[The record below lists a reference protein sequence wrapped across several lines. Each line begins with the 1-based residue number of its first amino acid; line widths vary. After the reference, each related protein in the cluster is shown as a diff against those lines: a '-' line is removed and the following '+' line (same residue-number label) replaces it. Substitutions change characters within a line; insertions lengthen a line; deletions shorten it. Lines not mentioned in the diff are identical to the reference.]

1 MTTLATALW
10 SQSALRFVLLGAATG
25 SLSALVA
32 LGIVL
37 VYRTSGVLNFSAGAV
52 GGIAAYVCY
61 DMRDGG
67 MPTALAVAL
76 GLLVGVGLGLLT
88 YVVMAMLRDA
98 SRLARLIATLGLF
111 SVFESFMVLRW
122 GVDFTQP
129 RSLLPSKN
137 MTLFGDL
144 VIGRDRLMLIGVAL
158 VCAVVLRLVYSG
170 TLFGLATSA
179 VAENRRVAA
188 SAGWSPDRIEMA
200 NFAIAGG
207 LSALAAIFLAPIVGL
222 NAAVLSLAVL
232 PALAAAL
239 VGRFSSF
246 GITVLAALGIGI
258 VQSEIS
264 LFQPDIAKAFGM
276 STPSLTGLVEAVPLA
291 IILLFMI
298 ATGRSRLQRGET
310 LARLPLPGSGRVSLF
325 PVVVGVVMSVA
336 LLVGVDSWADALITT
351 FAIAII
357 LCSVVV
363 VAGFAGQLSLCQ
375 FALAGLGAWMA
386 ARLVSADG
394 WPFEA
399 ALVAAVVG
407 TTIVGVVVALPA
419 IRTRGTSLAVAT
431 LAIALMFNALIFTN
445 SSVTGGVV
453 GLPIK
458 RVSFAGID
466 LDPLGHPQRYGG
478 FVLVLLVVVSVLVAN
493 LRRGRVGARLLAV
506 RSNERAAASLGINVI
521 AAKVYAFAVAAAISA
536 LGGVLLSMRQTNVE
550 FTQYNVFGSVLLI
563 QYAVVGGIAWVS
575 GIVSATGAPTALG
588 NVIFDR
594 IVPSG
599 TDIVSWLAVVS
610 GLGAI
615 LVLRQAPDGIAALWS
630 RGLRQAEERSA
641 PLRRVVEGLRFPRGV
656 VEVAAAPRR
665 EPRRAATLVVSDLV
679 VNFGGVVAVDGVSFA
694 IEPGEV
700 VGLIGPNGAGKTTIL
715 DVVTGFTAPSS
726 GSVRFGDVTIDRWSV
741 ERRARA
747 GLVRSW
753 QAVEMF
759 EEMTVR
765 ENLLVASDDQSRSPY
780 FTDLFRPGHPAPTAL
795 VHEIVEELQLGDVL
809 DERPSSLSHGVAR
822 LVGVARALVTEPAV
836 LLLDEPAAGLDT
848 NESTELGRVIRTL
861 AQRRGIG
868 VLVVEHDVPLILAT
882 CDRIVAL
889 DFGHTIAEGTPDA
902 ISHDP
907 RVIEAYLGTEAVT
920 SLQPASTATT
930 PTGAEPQQPVA
941 RRGPAT

>member
-1 MTTLATALW
+1 LTTLATALW

-37 VYRTSGVLNFSAGAV
+37 VYRTSGVLNFSAGAL
-52 GGIAAYVCY
+52 GGVAAFICY

-67 MPTALAVAL
+67 MPTAPAVAL

-88 YVVMAMLRDA
+88 YVVMALLRDA

-122 GVDFTQP
+122 GIDFTQP

-158 VCAVVLRLVYSG
+158 VCAVVLRLAYSG

-276 STPSLTGLVEAVPLA
+276 STPSLTGLAQAVPLA
-291 IILLFMI
+291 IILVFMI

-310 LARLPLPGSGRVSLF
+310 LASLPRPGSGRVSLL
-325 PVVVGVVMSVA
+325 PVAVGVVMSVA

-407 TTIVGVVVALPA
+407 TTIVGVIVALPA

-466 LDPLGHPQRYGG
+466 LDPLGHPQRYGA
-478 FVLVLLVVVSVLVAN
+478 FVLVVLVLVGMLVAN

-521 AAKVYAFAVAAAISA
+521 AAKVYAFAVAAAIAA

-599 TDIVSWLAVVS
+599 TDIVSWLAVIS

-615 LVLRQAPDGIAALWS
+615 LVLRRAPDGIAALWS

-641 PLRRVVEGLRFPRGV
+641 LLRRVVEGLRFPRAV
-656 VEVAAAPRR
+656 VEAPVAPPRPWR
-665 EPRRAATLVVSDLV
+665 NAATLAVSDLV
-679 VNFGGVVAVDGVSFA
+679 VNFGGVVAIDGVSFA

-715 DVVTGFTAPSS
+715 DVVTGFTTPSS

-747 GLVRSW
+747 GIVRSW

-765 ENLLVASDDQSRSPY
+765 ENLLVASDDQSRSSY
-780 FTDLFRPGHPAPTAL
+780 FTDLFRPGRPAPTAL
-795 VHEIVEELQLGDVL
+795 LHEAVEELQLGDVL
-809 DERPSSLSHGVAR
+809 DAPPSSLPHGVAR
-822 LVGVARALVTEPAV
+822 LVGIARALVTEPAV

-848 NESTELGRVIRTL
+848 NESTELGRVIRAL
-861 AQRRGIG
+861 AARRGIG
-868 VLVVEHDVPLILAT
+868 VLVVEHDVPFILQT

-902 ISHDP
+902 ISHDA

-930 PTGAEPQQPVA
+930 PTGAKPQQPVA

>member
-1 MTTLATALW
+1 VILATALW

-37 VYRTSGVLNFSAGAV
+37 VYRTSGVLNFSAGAL
-52 GGIAAYVCY
+52 GGIAAYICY

-67 MPTALAVAL
+67 MATGLAVAL
-76 GLLVGVGLGLLT
+76 GLVVGVGLGLLT
-88 YVVMAMLRDA
+88 YAVMALLRDA

-122 GVDFTQP
+122 GLDFSQP
-129 RSLLPSKN
+129 RAMLPSQN

-158 VCAVVLRLVYSG
+158 VCAVVLRVVYSG

-207 LSALAAIFLAPIVGL
+207 LSALAAILLAPIVTL

-276 STPSLTGLVEAVPLA
+276 STPSLTGLAEAVPLA
-291 IILLFMI
+291 IILVFMI

-310 LARLPLPGSGRVSLF
+310 LARLPLPGSGRVSLL
-325 PVVVGVVMSVA
+325 PVSVGIVMSVG
-336 LLVGVDSWADALITT
+336 LLLGVNTWADALITT

-363 VAGFAGQLSLCQ
+363 VAGYAGQLSLCQ
-375 FALAGLGAWMA
+375 LALAGLGAWMA

-399 ALVAAVVG
+399 AIVAAVVG
-407 TTIVGVVVALPA
+407 TTIIGVVVALPA

-431 LAIALMFNALIFTN
+431 LAIALMFDALIFTN
-445 SSVTGGVV
+445 SSVTGGVI

-458 RVSFAGID
+458 RVTFAGIN
-466 LDPLGHPQRYGG
+466 LDPLGHPQRYAA
-478 FVLVLLVVVSVLVAN
+478 FVLVVLVLVGMLVAN

-521 AAKVYAFAVAAAISA
+521 AAKVYAFAVAAAIAA
-536 LGGVLLSMRQTNVE
+536 LGGVLLSMGQTNVE
-550 FTQYNVFGSVLLI
+550 FSQYNVFGSVLLI
-563 QYAVVGGIAWVS
+563 QYAVVGGIAWVA

-588 NVIFDR
+588 NVVFQR

-599 TDIVSWLAVVS
+599 TDIVSWLAVLS

-630 RGLRQAEERSA
+630 RWLRLAEERSA
-641 PLRRVVEGLRFPRGV
+641 PLRRVAEGLRFPRADTEGPP
-656 VEVAAAPRR
+656 APPRERR
-665 EPRRAATLVVSDLV
+665 PAATLTVSDLV
-679 VNFGGVVAVDGVSFA
+679 VTFGGVVAVDGVSFA
-694 IEPGEV
+694 IAPGEV

-715 DVVTGFTAPSS
+715 DVVTGFTTQSS
-726 GSVRFGDVTIDRWSV
+726 GSVRLGDAGIDRWSV

-747 GLVRSW
+747 GIVRSW

-765 ENLLVASDDQSRSPY
+765 ENLLVASDDQTWRPY
-780 FTDLFRPGHPAPTAL
+780 LTDLFRPARPASTPFVTE
-795 VHEIVEELQLGDVL
+795 VVEELQLGDVL
-809 DERPSSLSHGVAR
+809 DVRPSSLPHGVAR
-822 LVGVARALVTEPAV
+822 LVGIARALVTEPAV
-836 LLLDEPAAGLDT
+836 LLLDEPAA
-848 NESTELGRVIRTL
+848 
-861 AQRRGIG
+861 RRS
-868 VLVVEHDVPLILAT
+868 
-882 CDRIVAL
+882 R
-889 DFGHTIAEGTPDA
+889 
-902 ISHDP
+902 
-907 RVIEAYLGTEAVT
+907 RR
-920 SLQPASTATT
+920 
-930 PTGAEPQQPVA
+930 PT
-941 RRGPAT
+941 

>member
-1 MTTLATALW
+1 MLATALW

-25 SLSALVA
+25 SLTALVA

-37 VYRTSGVLNFSAGAV
+37 VYRTSGVLNFSAGSL

-67 MPTALAVAL
+67 MPTVLAVTL
-76 GLLVGVGLGLLT
+76 GLLVGVALGLLT
-88 YVVMAMLRDA
+88 YIVMALLRDA

-122 GVDFTQP
+122 GLDVTQP

-144 VIGRDRLMLIGVAL
+144 VIGRDRLILIGVAL

-207 LSALAAIFLAPIVGL
+207 LSALAAILLAPIVTL

-258 VQSEIS
+258 VQSELS
-264 LFQPDIAKAFGM
+264 LFQADIAKGFGM
-276 STPSLTGLVEAVPLA
+276 STPSLTGLAQAVPLA
-291 IILLFMI
+291 IILVFLI

-310 LARLPLPGSGRVSLF
+310 LARLPLPGSGRVSLL
-325 PVVVGVVMSVA
+325 PVVVGIVVSVA

-386 ARLVSADG
+386 ARLVSANG

-407 TTIVGVVVALPA
+407 TTLVGVVVALPA

-478 FVLVLLVVVSVLVAN
+478 FVLVVLVLVAGLVAN
-493 LRRGRVGARLLAV
+493 LRRGRAGARLLAV
-506 RSNERAAASLGINVI
+506 RSNERAAASLGINVV
-521 AAKVYAFAVAAAISA
+521 AAKMYAFAVAAAIAA

-550 FTQYNVFGSVLLI
+550 FSQYNVFGSVLLI

-588 NVIFDR
+588 NVVFQK

-615 LVLRQAPDGIAALWS
+615 LVLRQAPDGVAALHS
-630 RGLRQAEERSA
+630 RALRLTEERSA
-641 PLRRVVEGLRFPRGV
+641 PLHRVFEGLRFPRATADAP
-656 VEVAAAPRR
+656 AAAPNARR
-665 EPRRAATLVVSDLV
+665 RPAAALAVSDLF
-679 VNFGGVVAVDGVSFA
+679 VNFGGVVAVDGVSFT

-715 DVVTGFTAPSS
+715 DVVTGFTTPSS
-726 GSVRFGDVTIDRWSV
+726 GTVRFGDATINRWSV

-747 GLVRSW
+747 GIVRSW
-753 QAVEMF
+753 QAVELF

-765 ENLLVASDDQSRSPY
+765 ENLLVAADDQSRLPY
-780 FTDLFRPGHPAPTAL
+780 LTDLFRPGRPAATAL

-809 DERPSSLSHGVAR
+809 DVRPSSLSHGVAR
-822 LVGVARALVTEPAV
+822 LVGIARALVTEPAV

-848 NESTELGRVIRTL
+848 NESTELGRVIRSL

-868 VLVVEHDVPLILAT
+868 VLVVEHDVPLILQT

-889 DFGHTIAEGTPDA
+889 DFGHTIAEGTPDE
-902 ISHDP
+902 IGHDT
-907 RVIEAYLGTEAVT
+907 RVIEAYLGTDAVT
-920 SLQPASTATT
+920 SLQPTA
-930 PTGAEPQQPVA
+930 P
-941 RRGPAT
+941 RGPST